1 MPARNPDP
9 AQGLITAGK
18 GCQVCR
24 SGSDIVIRPASRP
37 LASCQSL
44 VYSFPRDAM
53 WRSWAA
59 SCLWLLFLIP
69 VPLARHP
76 MGRWLLFPPHRALLL
91 PQKGAR
97 ARPEDDCILPDLEE
111 PLPPRGSAASNRCR
125 DVRAEKGW
133 PAVIGTCTTRIRAY
147 RGAGS
152 DSFEAVLRPGDLRP
166 GRGRPQPP

>member
-18 GCQVCR
+18 GCQACR

-76 MGRWLLFPPHRALLL
+76 RRWLLFPPHRALLL
-91 PQKGAR
+91 PQKGCTCAAR
-97 ARPEDDCILPDLEE
+97 RRLHPSLLEVAPRRIDAETCVPKKDGRRSLVPVQPASEHTEVLGQIRSRPSFDLEICILGEAAPS
-111 PLPPRGSAASNRCR
+111 LPN
-125 DVRAEKGW
+125 
-133 PAVIGTCTTRIRAY
+133 
-147 RGAGS
+147 
-152 DSFEAVLRPGDLRP
+152 
-166 GRGRPQPP
+166 